1 MSEEAA
7 RISVNGSSHELVVPA
22 RELLLD
28 TLRDRLGLTGA
39 KRSCDVQ
46 VCGTCTVLVDGE
58 PVSSCTYL
66 TCDAD
71 RREVLTIEGFAA
83 TAEFAEF
90 ERAFVDR
97 AALQCG
103 FCTPGILLTLKAL
116 RDAGELRD
124 REDAVAGLDGSI
136 CRCTGYKSIVDA
148 AEALAREPAGRA
160 KRESGAVGGAA
171 EPVR

>member
-1 MSEEAA
+1 MEEVAT
-7 RISVNGSSHELVVPA
+7 RIVVNGTSRELLVPA

-28 TLRDRLGLTGA
+28 TLRERLGLTGA

-58 PVSSCTYL
+58 PVSSCTFL

-71 RREVLTIEGFAA
+71 GREVLTIEGFSESP
-83 TAEFAEF
+83 EFDEF
-90 ERAFVDR
+90 ERAFTER

-103 FCTPGILLTLKAL
+103 FCTPGFVLTLKAL

-124 REDAVAGLDGSI
+124 RADVISGLDGNV
-136 CRCTGYKSIVDA
+136 CRCTGYKSIVEA
-148 AEALAREPAGRA
+148 AEALAR
-160 KRESGAVGGAA
+160 
-171 EPVR
+171 